1 MGAIRRSPS
10 ASELT
15 QLYGIM
21 RLIRDGH
28 PNRRSF
34 EAAASRLRLRLAR
47 SCHGEDPAWSESGK
61 PLRQAFSALTFHRTG
76 PSRWALPT

>member
-34 EAAASRLRLRLAR
+34 EAAASRLRIR
-47 SCHGEDPAWSESGK
+47 
-61 PLRQAFSALTFHRTG
+61 
-76 PSRWALPT
+76 